1 MPMLNWMGREKA
13 AKATKDVVM
22 KILREDKELS
32 YCGRDILTQSRRGAE
47 DRSVSSTGALPQT
60 PNPAEQNSASL
71 RLCVENK
78 KADNI
83 LVHGDNLE
91 ALKAL
96 LPFYAGEVKCIYIDP
111 PYNTGSAFE
120 HYDDNL
126 EHSTWLNMMYPRL
139 KLLREFMRE
148 DGSIWISIDD
158 REGAYLRV
166 ICDEIF
172 GRQNFVSNISWQR
185 TYSTRNDAKGIVNEV
200 EHILVYSKREGWQPK
215 KLARTEEMDSI
226 YKNLDDDPQG
236 PWTSDNPFAPG
247 AKTHQGMVY
256 AIQHPFT
263 GELVYPVVG
272 RCWTFGQEEMLA
284 HMNGWCPYE
293 LREIDDAE
301 KRAAICGVGVDDV
314 RKGVKAIML
323 KDLYFNAETQRRR
336 EGEGIV
342 LTGASPQTPNPD
354 SPVNPVEKE
363 TLRLCASAL
372 KTKYIPASFEESKK
386 MAQAVLK
393 RGQWPKFYFTKNGK
407 GGIRRKTYLSAVGDV
422 PPTNLFEYKD
432 VGHTDEAKKE
442 VLKVFDGQSPF
453 ATPKPE
459 RLIKRVLEI
468 ATDEGDLVM
477 DSFLGSGTTAAVA
490 HKMGR
495 RWIGIEM
502 GDHAKTHCAVR
513 MKKVVDGE
521 QGGIS
526 KTVKWNGG
534 GGFRFY
540 ELGEPLLDERGQ
552 IAESIPYDVLAAHIW
567 WQDTG
572 TGWGGFNAEAQRRR
586 AGGGLLSLRGV
597 SEARSSEGNSK
608 NPSNLQNSKT
618 PSSESNRNS
627 ASLRLCVE
635 NKNSPVLGIHDGV
648 AYALLY
654 NGILHDRSV
663 NGGNVLTRQTLGVIK
678 DDLGQAEYRKLVV
691 YGEWNKLGE
700 ERLKDEKI
708 EFRQT
713 PYDVV
718 VQK

>member
-1 MPMLNWMGREKA
+1 MPTLNWMGREKA
-13 AKATKDVVM
+13 TKSVKEVVM
-22 KILREDKELS
+22 KILREDKSLS
-32 YCGRDILTQSRRGAE
+32 YGSG
-47 DRSVSSTGALPQT
+47 
-60 PNPAEQNSASL
+60 
-71 RLCVENK
+71 
-78 KADNI
+78 DNV

-139 KLLREFMRE
+139 KLLREFLRE

-215 KLARTEEMDSI
+215 KLPRRAEMNSI
-226 YKNLDDDPQG
+226 YKNPDNDPQG
-236 PWTSDNPFAPG
+236 PWTSDNPNAPG

-256 AIQHPFT
+256 AIQNPFT
-263 GELVYPVVG
+263 GELIYPAVSS
-272 RCWTFGQEEMLA
+272 CWRYEQETMLEI
-284 HMNGWCPYE
+284 MNGWCPYE

-301 KRAAICGVGVDDV
+301 KRAAICGVGVDEV

-323 KDLYFNAETQRRR
+323 SQPLD
-336 EGEGIV
+336 
-342 LTGASPQTPNPD
+342 
-354 SPVNPVEKE
+354 
-363 TLRLCASAL
+363 
-372 KTKYIPASFEESKK
+372 ESKK
-386 MAQAVLK
+386 SAMEILK
-393 RGQWPKFYFTKNGK
+393 RGHWPKFYFTKNGK

-468 ATDEGDLVM
+468 ATDEGDLVL

-502 GDHAKTHCAVR
+502 GEHAKTHCAVR
-513 MKKVVDGE
+513 LKKVVDGE

-526 KTVKWNGG
+526 KAVKWNGG
-534 GGFRFY
+534 GGFRYY
-540 ELGEPLLDERGQ
+540 ELGEAILDEDG
-552 IAESIPYDVLAAHIW
+552 SLTGDIPFDVMAAHVW
-567 WQDTG
+567 
-572 TGWGGFNAEAQRRR
+572 F
-586 AGGGLLSLRGV
+586 
-597 SEARSSEGNSK
+597 SET
-608 NPSNLQNSKT
+608 KT
-618 PSSESNRNS
+618 PYMGGKKST
-627 ASLRLCVE
+627 
-635 NKNSPVLGIHDGV
+635 VLGVHEGT

-654 NGILHDRSV
+654 NGILKDRSV
-663 NGGNVLTRQTLGVIK
+663 NGGNVLTRKTLEVIQA
-678 DDLGQAEYRKLVV
+678 DLAAARGDARPPEYEKIVV
-691 YGEWNKLGE
+691 YGEAC
-700 ERLKDEKI
+700 RLMAPTLEALKI

-713 PYDVV
+713 PYDLVTRR
-718 VQK
+718 

>member
-1 MPMLNWMGREKA
+1 MKIHSCVVASLAIMILPFAAKGESNMPMLNWMGREKA
-13 AKATKDVVM
+13 TNAVKDVVM
-22 KILREDKELS
+22 KIRREDK
-32 YCGRDILTQSRRGAE
+32 
-47 DRSVSSTGALPQT
+47 
-60 PNPAEQNSASL
+60 SL
-71 RLCVENK
+71 GYKSHAENK
-78 KADNI
+78 GEVAAASAGDSNI

-139 KLLREFMRE
+139 KLLREFLRE

-158 REGAYLRV
+158 REGSYLRV

-215 KLARTEEMDSI
+215 KLPRTEAMDSK
-226 YKNLDDDPQG
+226 YKNPDADDDG
-236 PWTSDNPFAPG
+236 PWTSGDAFAADG
-247 AKTHQGMVY
+247 AGHQGMVY
-256 AIQHPFT
+256 AIQNPFD
-263 GELVYPVVG
+263 GEMIYPYASAHW
-272 RCWTFGQEEMLA
+272 RYGQDEMLSI
-284 HMNGWCPYE
+284 MSGWAEYE

-301 KRAAICGVGVDDV
+301 KRAAICGVGVDEV
-314 RKGVKAIML
+314 RKGVKAI
-323 KDLYFNAETQRRR
+323 
-336 EGEGIV
+336 V
-342 LTGASPQTPNPD
+342 LAKS
-354 SPVNPVEKE
+354 
-363 TLRLCASAL
+363 L
-372 KTKYIPASFEESKK
+372 EESKK
-386 MAQAVLK
+386 LAQAVLK

-468 ATDEGDLVM
+468 ASDEGDLVM
-477 DSFLGSGTTAAVA
+477 DSFLGSGTTTAVA

-502 GDHAKTHCAVR
+502 GEHAKTHCAVR

-526 KTVKWNGG
+526 KSVKWQGG

-540 ELGEPLLDERGQ
+540 ELGEAILKEDGSLTAD
-552 IAESIPYDVLAAHIW
+552 IPFEVMAAHVW
-567 WQDTG
+567 FTE
-572 TGWGGFNAEAQRRR
+572 TKRPYVPPKA
-586 AGGGLLSLRGV
+586 
-597 SEARSSEGNSK
+597 
-608 NPSNLQNSKT
+608 KT
-618 PSSESNRNS
+618 T
-627 ASLRLCVE
+627 
-635 NKNSPVLGIHDGV
+635 VLGVHDGT
-648 AYALLY
+648 AYVLLY
-654 NGILHDRSV
+654 NGILMDRSV
-663 NGGNVLTRQTLGVIK
+663 NGGNVLTRKTLEVIQA
-678 DDLGQAEYRKLVV
+678 DLEGLDFKKVVV
-691 YGEWNKLGE
+691 YGEAC
-700 ERLKDEKI
+700 RLMAPTLEAMKI

-713 PYDVV
+713 PYDLVTRR
-718 VQK
+718 

>member
-13 AKATKDVVM
+13 ARATKDVVM
-22 KILREDKELS
+22 KILREEK
-32 YCGRDILTQSRRGAE
+32 
-47 DRSVSSTGALPQT
+47 
-60 PNPAEQNSASL
+60 SL
-71 RLCVENK
+71 GYGNAAK
-78 KADNI
+78 DNI

-139 KLLREFMRE
+139 KLLREFLRE

-185 TYSTRNDAKGIVNEV
+185 TYSTRNDAKGIVNEI

-215 KLARTEEMDSI
+215 KLARTEEMNER
-226 YKNLDDDPQG
+226 YKNIDNDPKG
-236 PWTSDNPFAPG
+236 LWRPDNAYAPG

-263 GELVYPVVG
+263 GALLYPTSG
-272 RCWTFGQEEMLA
+272 RCWTFEQADILEI
-284 HMNGWCPYE
+284 MNGWCPYE

-301 KRAAICGVGVDDV
+301 KRAAICGVGIDEV
-314 RKGVKAIML
+314 RKGVKAI
-323 KDLYFNAETQRRR
+323 
-336 EGEGIV
+336 V
-342 LTGASPQTPNPD
+342 LS
-354 SPVNPVEKE
+354 K
-363 TLRLCASAL
+363 AL
-372 KTKYIPASFEESKK
+372 EESKK
-386 MAQAVLK
+386 SAEAVLK
-393 RGQWPKFYFTKNGK
+393 RGQWPRFYFSKNGK
-407 GGIRRKTYLSAVGDV
+407 GGIARKTYLSAVGDV

-502 GDHAKTHCAVR
+502 GEHAKTHCAVR

-526 KTVKWNGG
+526 KAVKWSGG

-552 IAESIPYDVLAAHIW
+552 IAESIPYEVLAAHIW

-572 TGWGGFNAEAQRRR
+572 TAWGT
-586 AGGGLLSLRGV
+586 
-597 SEARSSEGNSK
+597 SK
-608 NPSNLQNSKT
+608 GT
-618 PSSESNRNS
+618 I
-627 ASLRLCVE
+627 
-635 NKNSPVLGIHDGV
+635 LGIHEGV

-678 DDLGQAEYRKLVV
+678 EDLGQAEYRKLVV

-700 ERLKDEKI
+700 ERLKEEKI

-718 VQK
+718 TRR

>member
-13 AKATKDVVM
+13 VKATKDVVM
-22 KILREDKELS
+22 KILREEKSLG
-32 YCGRDILTQSRRGAE
+32 YRVGGSRSCA
-47 DRSVSSTGALPQT
+47 TAT
-60 PNPAEQNSASL
+60 A
-71 RLCVENK
+71 
-78 KADNI
+78 ADARERVPHVVADAADARERVPPEGI

-139 KLLREFMRE
+139 KLLREFLRE
-148 DGSIWISIDD
+148 DGSIWISLDD
-158 REGAYLRV
+158 GEAHYCKVL
-166 ICDEIF
+166 CDEIL
-172 GRQNFVSNISWQR
+172 GRRNFIADVAWEKSDSPR
-185 TYSTRNDAKGIVNEV
+185 MDAKLFSTRYD
-200 EHILVYSKREGWQPK
+200 HTLVYAKNITALKINKVKVDEIPEHYDKVDKDGRRYYLKPLRAMGQNDGREDRPNLYYAMIAPDG
-215 KLARTEEMDSI
+215 TE
-226 YKNLDDDPQG
+226 
-236 PWTSDNPFAPG
+236 
-247 AKTHQGMVY
+247 
-256 AIQHPFT
+256 
-263 GELVYPVVG
+263 VYPIRADG
-272 RCWTFGQEEMLA
+272 SDGNWRWSK
-284 HMNGWCPYE
+284 
-293 LREIDDAE
+293 E
-301 KRAAICGVGVDDV
+301 KVANNPTYIEWVKG
-314 RKGVKAIML
+314 RKGWSPYYKIYA
-323 KDLYFNAETQRRR
+323 DANATR
-336 EGEGIV
+336 
-342 LTGASPQTPNPD
+342 PP
-354 SPVNPVEKE
+354 E
-363 TLRLCASAL
+363 TLWSFSFAGSNRNSKSEQASLFGTEDA
-372 KTKYIPASFEESKK
+372 
-386 MAQAVLK
+386 
-393 RGQWPKFYFTKNGK
+393 FT
-407 GGIRRKTYLSAVGDV
+407 
-422 PPTNLFEYKD
+422 
-432 VGHTDEAKKE
+432 
-442 VLKVFDGQSPF
+442 
-453 ATPKPE
+453 TPKPE
-459 RLIKRVLEI
+459 RLVQRILEI

-526 KTVKWNGG
+526 KAVKWSGG

-552 IAESIPYDVLAAHIW
+552 IAESIPYEVLAAHVW

-572 TGWGGFNAEAQRRR
+572 TAWGA
-586 AGGGLLSLRGV
+586 
-597 SEARSSEGNSK
+597 SK
-608 NPSNLQNSKT
+608 GAKGT
-618 PSSESNRNS
+618 
-627 ASLRLCVE
+627 
-635 NKNSPVLGIHDGV
+635 VLGIHEGV

-678 DDLGQAEYRKLVV
+678 EDLGQAEYRKLVV

-700 ERLKDEKI
+700 ERLKEEKI

-718 VQK
+718 TRR

>member
-1 MPMLNWMGREKA
+1 MQNIRWCFTILAALAAFVAKGASDMPMLNWMGREKA
-13 AKATKDVVM
+13 VKATKDVVM
-22 KILREDKELS
+22 KILREEK
-32 YCGRDILTQSRRGAE
+32 
-47 DRSVSSTGALPQT
+47 
-60 PNPAEQNSASL
+60 SL
-71 RLCVENK
+71 GYGEAVK
-78 KADNI
+78 DNI

-215 KLARTEEMDSI
+215 KLARTEEMDDK
-226 YKNLDDDPQG
+226 YKNPDNDVE
-236 PWTSDNPFAPG
+236 PWKSTDALAPDSV
-247 AKTHQGMVY
+247 AHQGMVY
-256 AIQHPFT
+256 AIQNPIT
-263 GELVYPVVG
+263 GTLIYPTPGRHWAYDQNAILELL
-272 RCWTFGQEEMLA
+272 Q
-284 HMNGWCPYE
+284 GWAEYE
-293 LREIDDAE
+293 LRDIDDAE
-301 KRAAICGVGVDDV
+301 KRAAICGVGIDEV
-314 RKGVKAIML
+314 RKGVKAI
-323 KDLYFNAETQRRR
+323 
-336 EGEGIV
+336 V
-342 LTGASPQTPNPD
+342 LAKS
-354 SPVNPVEKE
+354 
-363 TLRLCASAL
+363 L
-372 KTKYIPASFEESKK
+372 EESKTSA
-386 MAQAVLK
+386 MAVLK
-393 RGQWPKFYFTKNGK
+393 RGQWPKIYFMKGGK
-407 GGIRRKTYLSAVGDV
+407 GGIARKTYLSSVGGV
-422 PPTNLFEYKD
+422 APTNLFEYKD

-552 IAESIPYDVLAAHIW
+552 IAESIPYEVLAAHIW

-572 TGWGGFNAEAQRRR
+572 TAWGA
-586 AGGGLLSLRGV
+586 
-597 SEARSSEGNSK
+597 SK
-608 NPSNLQNSKT
+608 GAKGT
-618 PSSESNRNS
+618 
-627 ASLRLCVE
+627 
-635 NKNSPVLGIHDGV
+635 VLGVHEGV

-678 DDLGQAEYRKLVV
+678 EDLGRVALVATGNDAAATSAALPYRKLVV

-718 VQK
+718 TRR

>member
-13 AKATKDVVM
+13 ARATKDVVM
-22 KILREDKELS
+22 KILREEKSLG
-32 YCGRDILTQSRRGAE
+32 YRVGGSRSCA
-47 DRSVSSTGALPQT
+47 TGTA
-60 PNPAEQNSASL
+60 
-71 RLCVENK
+71 
-78 KADNI
+78 ADARERVPPVVADAADARERVPPEGI

-139 KLLREFMRE
+139 KLLREFLRE

-185 TYSTRNDAKGIVNEV
+185 TYSTRNDAKGIVNEI

-215 KLARTEEMDSI
+215 KLARTEEMNER
-226 YKNLDDDPQG
+226 YKNIDNDPKG
-236 PWTSDNPFAPG
+236 LWRPDNAYAPG

-263 GELVYPVVG
+263 GALLYPTSG
-272 RCWTFGQEEMLA
+272 RCWTFEQADILEI
-284 HMNGWCPYE
+284 MNGWCPYE

-301 KRAAICGVGVDDV
+301 KRAAICGVGIDEV
-314 RKGVKAIML
+314 RKGVKAI
-323 KDLYFNAETQRRR
+323 
-336 EGEGIV
+336 V
-342 LTGASPQTPNPD
+342 LS
-354 SPVNPVEKE
+354 K
-363 TLRLCASAL
+363 AL
-372 KTKYIPASFEESKK
+372 EESKK
-386 MAQAVLK
+386 SAEAVLK
-393 RGQWPKFYFTKNGK
+393 RGQWPRFYFSKNGK
-407 GGIRRKTYLSAVGDV
+407 GGIARKTYLSAVGDV

-502 GDHAKTHCAVR
+502 GEHAKTHCAVR

-526 KTVKWNGG
+526 KAVKWSGG

-552 IAESIPYDVLAAHIW
+552 IAESIPYEVLAAHIW

-572 TGWGGFNAEAQRRR
+572 TAWGT
-586 AGGGLLSLRGV
+586 
-597 SEARSSEGNSK
+597 SK
-608 NPSNLQNSKT
+608 GT
-618 PSSESNRNS
+618 
-627 ASLRLCVE
+627 
-635 NKNSPVLGIHDGV
+635 VLGIHEGV

-678 DDLGQAEYRKLVV
+678 KDLADAQERVPPKGAAGGSRSCATEYRKLVV

-700 ERLKDEKI
+700 ERLEDEKI

-718 VQK
+718 TRR

>member
-1 MPMLNWMGREKA
+1 MPTLNWMGREKA
-13 AKATKDVVM
+13 TNAVKDVVM
-22 KILREDKELS
+22 KILREDKSLGYKS
-32 YCGRDILTQSRRGAE
+32 HAE
-47 DRSVSSTGALPQT
+47 KKGEVA
-60 PNPAEQNSASL
+60 AASAGDS
-71 RLCVENK
+71 
-78 KADNI
+78 NI

-96 LPFYAGEVKCIYIDP
+96 LPFYAGDVKCIYIDP

-158 REGAYLRV
+158 REGSYLRV

-215 KLARTEEMDSI
+215 KLPRTEEMDSK
-226 YKNLDDDPQG
+226 YKNPDNDVES
-236 PWTSDNPFAPG
+236 WTSSDGFAPG
-247 AKTHQGMVY
+247 AATHQGMVY
-256 AIQHPFT
+256 AIQNPFS
-263 GELVYPVVG
+263 GELIYPYDSA
-272 RCWTFGQEEMLA
+272 CWRYEQTEMLSI
-284 HMNGWCPYE
+284 MRGWAEYE
-293 LREIDDAE
+293 LRDIDDAE
-301 KRAAICGVGVDDV
+301 KRAAICGVGIDEV
-314 RKGVKAIML
+314 RKGVKAI
-323 KDLYFNAETQRRR
+323 
-336 EGEGIV
+336 V
-342 LTGASPQTPNPD
+342 LA
-354 SPVNPVEKE
+354 K
-363 TLRLCASAL
+363 TL
-372 KTKYIPASFEESKK
+372 EESKK
-386 MAQAVLK
+386 SAQAVLK

-468 ATDEGDLVM
+468 ASDEGDLVM
-477 DSFLGSGTTAAVA
+477 DSFLGSGTTTAVA

-502 GDHAKTHCAVR
+502 GEHAKTHCAVR

-526 KTVKWNGG
+526 KAVKWQGG

-540 ELGEPLLDERGQ
+540 ELGEAILKEDGSLTAD
-552 IAESIPYDVLAAHIW
+552 IPFEVMAAHVW
-567 WQDTG
+567 FTE
-572 TGWGGFNAEAQRRR
+572 TKRPWGAF
-586 AGGGLLSLRGV
+586 V
-597 SEARSSEGNSK
+597 SHNEQK
-608 NPSNLQNSKT
+608 KQ
-618 PSSESNRNS
+618 
-627 ASLRLCVE
+627 E
-635 NKNSPVLGIHDGV
+635 NDSPASPVLCGKKSTVLGVHDGV
-648 AYALLY
+648 AFVLLY
-654 NGILHDRSV
+654 NGILMDRSV
-663 NGGNVLTRQTLGVIK
+663 NGGNVLTRKTLDVIQA
-678 DDLGQAEYRKLVV
+678 DLAGRDYEKIVV
-691 YGEWNKLGE
+691 YGEAC
-700 ERLKDEKI
+700 RLMAPTLEALKI

-713 PYDVV
+713 PYDLVTRR
-718 VQK
+718 